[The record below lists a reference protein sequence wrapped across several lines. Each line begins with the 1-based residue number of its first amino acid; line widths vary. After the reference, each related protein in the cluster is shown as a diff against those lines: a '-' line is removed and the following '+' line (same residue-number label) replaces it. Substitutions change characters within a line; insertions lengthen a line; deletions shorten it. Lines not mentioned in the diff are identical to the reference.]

1 MNIIQTW
8 TDEVIARLEYLW
20 SQKLSCGR
28 IANEMGLTRNSVVG
42 KLYRMGLSRGHP
54 HPLTRSERNE
64 RRKIARSFLPRWKP
78 SKQQPVERPIEA
90 SPLNIGFM
98 KLKTHHCRW
107 VTGKG
112 DDGLAC
118 YCGHTITYKSWCAD
132 HCDKIRQAPE
142 RRLTAEE
149 RAEKKR
155 QQGYSLNPKSK
166 TIPDY
171 IFDEHRPQDVPD
183 QMTRQA

>member
-28 IANEMGLTRNSVVG
+28 IAGEMGLTRNSVVG

-78 SKQQPVERPIEA
+78 SKQQPVEKPIEA
-90 SPLNIGFM
+90 PPLNIGLM
-98 KLKTHHCRW
+98 KLKEQHCRY

-112 DDGLAC
+112 DDGLALF
-118 YCGHTITYKSWCAD
+118 CGHDIFK
-132 HCDKIRQAPE
+132 
-142 RRLTAEE
+142 
-149 RAEKKR
+149 
-155 QQGYSLNPKSK
+155 YS
-166 TIPDY
+166 TCVQH
-171 IFDEHRPQDVPD
+171 HR
-183 QMTRQA
+183 MTRQPGTRQA